1 MRPEA
6 RLARNAGQE
15 EPVTPRIVTPM
26 RFLRRKRIRRLESVA
41 TLLIEL
47 DQLAMHRRSGRARAL
62 LRL

>member
-1 MRPEA
+1 
-6 RLARNAGQE
+6 
-15 EPVTPRIVTPM
+15 M

-47 DQLAMHRRSGRARAL
+47 DQLALDRRCGRTRAL